1 MGERGF
7 MGDVQSHLGV
17 EEEADPDAPKEGK
30 GPPGDRSS
38 RSPQGREKLSA
49 YCEKKAGE
57 EKWRG

>member
-1 MGERGF
+1 

-57 EKWRG
+57 EKWQG